1 MPEGPEIRL
10 ACNFINKVASCN
22 VFGGKIIKGEKATK
36 LDEVPFSSEEY
47 TVKAESRGKELK
59 VNKDTIIKKS
69 LREIN
74 MRESRLYNH

>member
-59 VNKDTIIKKS
+59 VNKDRIIKNS
-69 LREIN
+69 LRENQNKHERVSTI
-74 MRESRLYNH
+74 